1 MHEQNNLMLQE
12 AIDKAAGC
20 CALVSSFRNFKG
32 ANRSRGRKN
41 AEASHS
47 LGDSILEKNVK
58 DLGEKEKMKSRI
70 AFVLFGVVVW
80 WFGLNLRWSG
90 GQ

>member
-32 ANRSRGRKN
+32 ANRSRGRKS
-41 AEASHS
+41 AEAPHS
-47 LGDSILEKNVK
+47 LGDSAVEWFLK
-58 DLGEKEKMKSRI
+58 DAGEK
-70 AFVLFGVVVW
+70 
-80 WFGLNLRWSG
+80 
-90 GQ
+90 Q